1 MAKDGTLFQT
11 ADKLS
16 SPGRGGG
23 GGRRGG
29 NRNDDDEPQ
38 VTLGDR
44 VRDAAKAASRR
55 KGLTAFVGV
64 ICLAMTVVAAI
75 FAPKSYEV
83 EAKVLVTRAQLVGA
97 ANQWGPTPEEQK
109 AQAKQFEEQ
118 VRARDN
124 ILQIIKQ
131 TQLVERWDSMRQ
143 PHRRLLDQLGA
154 KVGSAPPNDE
164 QKFDALMKT
173 LDSKLRV
180 TVDDA
185 TVSIYI
191 EWSDPVAARD
201 IVAAAMKNFQDARYG
216 VEIGGINEQLKILE
230 QNVARAQGEVAAA
243 ATELAIRQ
251 RDMDGKPANA
261 TVTKYLPRTASAPP
275 PPGADPAL
283 VKKLEQIRGE
293 KQAIEDQRQQR
304 VAQLQAQLQEL
315 QQQYADGH
323 PAVRGLKDNI
333 KAAQADTPALTALKQ
348 QEADTL
354 AQIEAQKNA
363 APKDTP
369 KDPKQLVA
377 TQVQVAV
384 DAGVPAR
391 PKSISDVQAEFD
403 TARNKY
409 DQLTTK
415 LESARIEAQTA
426 EAGFKRRYSVTR
438 PAELPAGPKRPSGLI
453 AALLGIALT
462 VIAALA
468 TAAIA
473 DRFSG
478 IFFEPRHVRDRLG
491 IPVFGTM
498 KW

>member
-1 MAKDGTLFQT
+1 MAKDDGTLFQT
-11 ADKLS
+11 ADKLNV
-16 SPGRGGG
+16 PGRGGG
-23 GGRRGG
+23 GRRG
-29 NRNDDDEPQ
+29 RQDDEEAQ
-38 VTLGDR
+38 ASLLDR
-44 VRDAAKAASRR
+44 ARDAAKAAGRR
-55 KGLTAFVGV
+55 KALTAFVAV

-83 EAKVLVTRAQLVGA
+83 EAKVLVTRARLIGA
-97 ANQWGPTPEEQK
+97 AADYSTPEEQK
-109 AQAKQFEEQ
+109 SQARQFEEQ
-118 VRARDN
+118 VKARDN
-124 ILQIIKQ
+124 ILNLIKQ

-154 KVGSAPPNDE
+154 KLGSSPPTDE

-173 LDSKLRV
+173 LDAKLRV
-180 TVDDA
+180 VVDDA

-191 EWSDPVAARD
+191 EWSDPTAARD
-201 IVAAAMKNFQDARYG
+201 IVANAMKNFQDARYG

-230 QNVARAQGEVAAA
+230 SNVARASGEVAAA

-251 RDMDGKPANA
+251 RDLNSLKVPDTAVLKYIPRGGA
-261 TVTKYLPRTASAPP
+261 TAP
-275 PPGADPAL
+275 PPGADPVLA
-283 VKKLEQIRGE
+283 KKLEQIRGE
-293 KQAIEDQRQQR
+293 KQALEDQRQQR
-304 VAQLQAQLQEL
+304 VQQLQTQLQEL

-323 PAVRGLKDNI
+323 PSVRAVKDNI
-333 KAAQADTPALTALKQ
+333 RAAQQDPPALAALKT
-348 QEADTL
+348 QEADVL
-354 AQIEAQKNA
+354 AQIEAQKKA
-363 APKDTP
+363 APTKDDPSP
-369 KDPKQLVA
+369 KPMMAVPVA
-377 TQVQVAV
+377 AV

-409 DQLTTK
+409 DQLSTK
-415 LESARIEAQTA
+415 LEAARIEAQTA

-453 AALLGIALT
+453 AAFLGLLLT
-462 VIAALA
+462 VVAALA

-478 IFFEPRHVRDRLG
+478 IFFEARHVRDRLG

>member
-11 ADKLS
+11 ADKAS
-16 SPGRGGG
+16 APGRGGG
-23 GGRRGG
+23 RRG
-29 NRNDDDEPQ
+29 RQDDEEAQ
-38 VTLGDR
+38 ASLLDR

-55 KGLTAFVGV
+55 KALTGFVAV
-64 ICLAMTVVAAI
+64 ICLAMTVVASV

-83 EAKVLVTRAQLVGA
+83 EAKVLVTRAQLIGA
-97 ANQWGPTPEEQK
+97 AATYGPTPEEQK
-109 AQAKQFEEQ
+109 TQARQFEEQ

-124 ILQIIKQ
+124 ILNLIKQ

-143 PHRRLLDQLGA
+143 PHRRILDQLGG
-154 KVGSAPPNDE
+154 KLGSAPPTDE
-164 QKFDALMKT
+164 QKFDMLMKT
-173 LDSKLRV
+173 LDAKLRV

-191 EWSDPVAARD
+191 EWPDPTAARD
-201 IVAAAMKNFQDARYG
+201 IVANAMKNFQDSRYG

-230 QNVARAQGEVAAA
+230 SNVARAQGEVAAA
-243 ATELAIRQ
+243 ATELATRQ
-251 RDMDGKPANA
+251 RDNNA
-261 TVTKYLPRTASAPP
+261 AAPDKTVLKYIPRGGATAP
-275 PPGADPAL
+275 PPGADPVLA
-283 VKKLEQIRGE
+283 KKLEQIRGE

-304 VAQLQAQLQEL
+304 VQQLQNQLQEL
-315 QQQYADGH
+315 SQQYADGH
-323 PAVRGLKDNI
+323 PAVRAVKDNLR
-333 KAAQADTPALTALKQ
+333 AAQADPPALTALKAH
-348 QEADTL
+348 EAEVL
-354 AQIEAQKNA
+354 GQIEAQKKA
-363 APKDTP
+363 TP
-369 KDPKQLVA
+369 KEEPKPSFGPVPVA
-377 TQVQVAV
+377 AV
-384 DAGVPAR
+384 DAGAAAVAAR
-391 PKSISDVQAEFD
+391 PKAISDVQAEFD

-453 AALLGIALT
+453 AALLGLLLT
-462 VIAALA
+462 VVAALA

-478 IFFEPRHVRDRLG
+478 IFFEARHVRDRLG

>member
-1 MAKDGTLFQT
+1 MARAADGTLFQRADQLT
-11 ADKLS
+11 A
-16 SPGRGGG
+16 PGRGGG
-23 GGRRGG
+23 GGGRRG
-29 NRNDDDEPQ
+29 RQDDEEPEGS
-38 VTLGDR
+38 LSDR
-44 VRDAAKAASRR
+44 VRDAAKAAGRR

-64 ICLAMTVVAAI
+64 ICLAMTVVASI

-83 EAKVLVTRAQLVGA
+83 DAKVLVTRARLIGA
-97 ANQWGPTPEEQK
+97 ANEYGPTPEEQK
-109 AQAKQFEEQ
+109 AQARQFEEQ
-118 VRARDN
+118 VKARDN
-124 ILQIIKQ
+124 ILSLIKQ

-143 PHRRLLDQLGA
+143 PHRRLIDQLTQ
-154 KVGSAPPNDE
+154 KLGSQPPTDE
-164 QKFDALMKT
+164 QKFDTIMKT
-173 LDSKLRV
+173 LDAKLRV
-180 TVDDA
+180 VVDDA
-185 TVSIYI
+185 TVTILI

-230 QNVARAQGEVAAA
+230 SNVARAQGEVAAA

-251 RDMDGKPANA
+251 RDLNGKPASE
-261 TVTKYLPRTASAPP
+261 TVLRYVQRAGGAPAP
-275 PPGADPAL
+275 VGADPAL
-283 VKKLEQIRGE
+283 AKKLEQIRGE
-293 KQAIEDQRQQR
+293 KAAILEQRQQR
-304 VAQLQAQLQEL
+304 VAQLQTQLQEL

-323 PAVRGLKDNI
+323 PAVRAVKDNI
-333 KAAQADTPALTALKQ
+333 RAAQTDTPALAALKQ
-348 QEADTL
+348 QETDVL
-354 AQIEAQKNA
+354 AQIEAAKKA
-363 APKDTP
+363 APKEEP
-369 KDPKQLVA
+369 KGAMVA
-377 TQVQVAV
+377 TPVVVPV
-384 DAGVPAR
+384 DAGAPAR

-415 LESARIEAQTA
+415 LEGARIEAQTA
-426 EAGFKRRYSVTR
+426 EAGFKRRYSVTH

-453 AALLGIALT
+453 AAVIGLMLT
-462 VIAALA
+462 IVAGLA

>member
-11 ADKLS
+11 ADKLNI
-16 SPGRGGG
+16 PGRGGG

-29 NRNDDDEPQ
+29 GRQDDEEQ
-38 VTLGDR
+38 TSLMDR
-44 VRDAAKAASRR
+44 ARDAAKAAGRR
-55 KGLTAFVGV
+55 KALTAFVST

-83 EAKVLVTRAQLVGA
+83 EGKVLVTRATLIGA
-97 ANQWGPTPEEQK
+97 AAAYVSPEEQK
-109 AQAKQFEEQ
+109 ATAKQFEEQ
-118 VRARDN
+118 VKSRDN
-124 ILQIIKQ
+124 ILALIKQ
-131 TQLVERWDSMRQ
+131 AQLVERWDSMRQ
-143 PHRRLLDQLGA
+143 PHRRIMDQLGS
-154 KVGSAPPNDE
+154 KLGGTPFTDE

-173 LDSKLRV
+173 LDAKLRV
-180 TVDDA
+180 NVDDA
-185 TVSIYI
+185 TVSIFV
-191 EWSDPVAARD
+191 EWSDPTAARD
-201 IVAAAMKNFQDARYG
+201 IVANAIKNFQDARYG
-216 VEIGGINEQLKILE
+216 VEIGAINEQLKILE
-230 QNVARAQGEVAAA
+230 SNVARAQGEVAAA

-251 RDMDGKPANA
+251 REINTTKAPDA
-261 TVTKYLPRTASAPP
+261 TVQKYISRAAAAPP

-293 KQAIEDQRQQR
+293 KQALEDQRAQR
-304 VAQLQAQLQEL
+304 VGQLKNQLQEL

-323 PAVRGLKDNI
+323 PSVKAMKDSI
-333 KAAQADTPALTALKQ
+333 RAAEADPPALSALKT
-348 QEADTL
+348 QEADVL

-363 APKDTP
+363 APKEAP
-369 KDPKQLVA
+369 KPTGGQVA
-377 TQVQVAV
+377 LPVVAAV
-384 DAGVPAR
+384 DAGIPAR

-415 LESARIEAQTA
+415 LEAARIQAQSE

-438 PAELPAGPKRPSGLI
+438 PAELPPGPKRPSGLI
-453 AALLGIALT
+453 AALLGLALT
-462 VIAALA
+462 VLAALA

>member
-11 ADKLS
+11 ADKLNV
-16 SPGRGGG
+16 PGRGGGG

-29 NRNDDDEPQ
+29 NRQDDDESAS
-38 VTLGDR
+38 LGDR
-44 VRDAAKAASRR
+44 VRDAAKAAGRR
-55 KGLTAFVGV
+55 KALTAFVAI

-83 EAKVLVTRAQLVGA
+83 EGKVLVTRATLIGA
-97 ANQWGPTPEEQK
+97 AAAYTTPEEAK

-118 VRARDN
+118 IRSRDN
-124 ILQIIKQ
+124 ILALIKQ
-131 TQLVERWDSMRQ
+131 AQLVERWDSMRQ
-143 PHRRLLDQLGA
+143 PHRRILDQLGA
-154 KVGSAPPNDE
+154 KLGSAPMSDE

-173 LDSKLRV
+173 LDAKIRV

-191 EWSDPVAARD
+191 EWPDPTAARD
-201 IVAAAMKNFQDARYG
+201 IVANAMKNFQDARYG

-230 QNVARAQGEVAAA
+230 TNVARAQGEVAAA

-251 RDMDGKPANA
+251 RDLNTKAPDT
-261 TVTKYLPRTASAPP
+261 TVLKYIPRGSSTAP

-283 VKKLEQIRGE
+283 AKKLEQIRGE
-293 KQAIEDQRQQR
+293 KQALEDQRQQR
-304 VAQLQAQLQEL
+304 VQQLQNQLQEL

-323 PAVRGLKDNI
+323 PSVKAVKDNI
-333 KAAQADTPALTALKQ
+333 RAAQQDPPALSALKT
-348 QEADTL
+348 QEADVL
-354 AQIEAQKNA
+354 AQIEAQKKA
-363 APKDTP
+363 APAPDPSP
-369 KDPKQLVA
+369 KATSVA
-377 TQVQVAV
+377 VQVAV
-384 DAGVPAR
+384 PVDAGAPAR

-415 LESARIEAQTA
+415 LEAARIEAQTA

-453 AALLGIALT
+453 AALLGLVLT
-462 VIAALA
+462 VVAALA

>member
-1 MAKDGTLFQT
+1 MKDGTLFQT
-11 ADKLS
+11 ADKLNV
-16 SPGRGGG
+16 PGRGGG
-23 GGRRGG
+23 RRG
-29 NRNDDDEPQ
+29 RQDDDEAQ
-38 VTLGDR
+38 ASLLDR
-44 VRDAAKAASRR
+44 ARDAAKAAGRR
-55 KGLTAFVGV
+55 KGLTAFVSV
-64 ICLAMTVVAAI
+64 ICLAMTVVASI

-83 EAKVLVTRAQLVGA
+83 EAKVLVTRAQLIGA
-97 ANQWGPTPEEQK
+97 AAQWGPTPEEQK

-118 VRARDN
+118 VKARDN
-124 ILQIIKQ
+124 ILNLIKQ

-143 PHRRLLDQLGA
+143 PHRRLLDELGA
-154 KVGSAPPNDE
+154 KIGSSPPTDE

-173 LDSKLRV
+173 LDAKLRV
-180 TVDDA
+180 IVDDA

-191 EWSDPVAARD
+191 EWSDPTAARD
-201 IVAAAMKNFQDARYG
+201 IVANAMKNFQDSRYG

-230 QNVARAQGEVAAA
+230 SNVARAQGEVAAA

-251 RDMDGKPANA
+251 RDLNA
-261 TVTKYLPRTASAPP
+261 KQPDTTVLKYIPRGGTTAPP
-275 PPGADPAL
+275 PGTDPAL
-283 VKKLEQIRGE
+283 AKKLEQIRGE

-304 VAQLQAQLQEL
+304 VQQLQNQLQEL
-315 QQQYADGH
+315 TQQYADGH
-323 PAVRGLKDNI
+323 PAVRAVKDNI
-333 KAAQADTPALTALKQ
+333 RAAQQDPPALTALKT
-348 QEADTL
+348 QEADVL
-354 AQIEAQKNA
+354 AQIEAQKKA
-363 APKDTP
+363 ATPSKD
-369 KDPKQLVA
+369 DPPRPIAMNVP
-377 TQVQVAV
+377 VPVAV
-384 DAGVPAR
+384 DAGLPAR

-415 LESARIEAQTA
+415 LEAARIEAQTA

-453 AALLGIALT
+453 AALLGLLLT
-462 VIAALA
+462 VVAALA

>member
-16 SPGRGGG
+16 TPGRGGG

-55 KGLTAFVGV
+55 KALTAFVAV
-64 ICLAMTVVAAI
+64 ICLAMTVVASI

-83 EAKVLVTRAQLVGA
+83 EAKVLVTRAQLVGV
-97 ANQWGPTPEEQK
+97 ANQYGPTPEEQK
-109 AQAKQFEEQ
+109 ALAKQFEEQ

-143 PHRRLLDQLGA
+143 PHRRLVDQLTA
-154 KVGSAPPNDE
+154 KVGSSPLTDE

-191 EWSDPVAARD
+191 EWSDAVAARD

-251 RDMDGKPANA
+251 RDMDGKPANS
-261 TVTKYLPRTASAPP
+261 TITKYLPRTGAAPP

-304 VAQLQAQLQEL
+304 VSQLQAQLQEL

-333 KAAQADTPALTALKQ
+333 RAAQADTPALAALKQ

-363 APKDTP
+363 TPKENP
-369 KDPKQLVA
+369 KDPKQLVP

-409 DQLTTK
+409 DQLSTK

>member
-11 ADKLS
+11 ADKLNV
-16 SPGRGGG
+16 PGRGGG
-23 GGRRGG
+23 GGNRRGG
-29 NRNDDDEPQ
+29 NRQDDEESAS
-38 VTLGDR
+38 LGDR

-55 KGLTAFVGV
+55 KGLTAFVAV
-64 ICLAMTVVAAI
+64 ICLAMTVVASI

-83 EAKVLVTRAQLVGA
+83 EGKVLVTRATLIGA
-97 ANQWGPTPEEQK
+97 AATFTTPEEQK

-118 VRARDN
+118 VRSRDN
-124 ILQIIKQ
+124 ILALIKQ
-131 TQLVERWDSMRQ
+131 AQLVERWDSMRQ
-143 PHRRLLDQLGA
+143 PHRRLLDQISGKLG
-154 KVGSAPPNDE
+154 GAPLTDE
-164 QKFDALMKT
+164 QKFDGLMKT
-173 LDSKLRV
+173 LDAKLRV

-185 TVSIYI
+185 TVSIYV
-191 EWSDPVAARD
+191 EWSDPTAARD
-201 IVAAAMKNFQDARYG
+201 IVANAMKNFQDARYG

-230 QNVARAQGEVAAA
+230 TNVARAQGEVAAA

-251 RDMDGKPANA
+251 RDLNQKAPDA
-261 TVTKYLPRTASAPP
+261 TVTKYISRATAAAP

-283 VKKLEQIRGE
+283 AKKLEQIRGE
-293 KQAIEDQRQQR
+293 KQALEDQRQQR
-304 VAQLQAQLQEL
+304 IGQLQNQLQEL

-323 PAVRGLKDNI
+323 PAVKAVKDNI
-333 KAAQADTPALTALKQ
+333 RAAQQDPPALAALKT
-348 QEADTL
+348 QEADVL
-354 AQIEAQKNA
+354 AQIEAQKKA
-363 APKDTP
+363 AAANNDPNPKPTS
-369 KDPKQLVA
+369 VA
-377 TQVQVAV
+377 VQVPTTV
-384 DAGVPAR
+384 DAGVPAH

-415 LESARIEAQTA
+415 LEGARIEAQTA

-453 AALLGIALT
+453 AALLGLVLT
-462 VIAALA
+462 VVAALA

>member
-11 ADKLS
+11 VDNKSA
-16 SPGRGGG
+16 PGRGGG

-29 NRNDDDEPQ
+29 GNRQDDDEAAS
-38 VTLGDR
+38 LGDR

-55 KGLTAFVGV
+55 KALTAFVAI
-64 ICLAMTVVAAI
+64 ICLAMTVVASI

-83 EAKVLVTRAQLVGA
+83 EGKVLVTRATLIGA
-97 ANQWGPTPEEQK
+97 AATYTTPEEAK

-118 VRARDN
+118 IRSRDN
-124 ILQIIKQ
+124 VLALIKQ
-131 TQLVERWDSMRQ
+131 AQLVERWDSMRQ

-154 KVGSAPPNDE
+154 KVGSAPPSDE

-173 LDSKLRV
+173 LDAKIRV

-185 TVSIYI
+185 TVSIYV
-191 EWSDPVAARD
+191 EWPDPTAARD
-201 IVAAAMKNFQDARYG
+201 IVANAMKNFQDARYG

-230 QNVARAQGEVAAA
+230 TNVARAQGEVAAA

-251 RDMDGKPANA
+251 RDLNA
-261 TVTKYLPRTASAPP
+261 KQPDTTVLKYIPRGGATAP
-275 PPGADPAL
+275 PPGADPVLA
-283 VKKLEQIRGE
+283 KKLEQIRGE
-293 KQAIEDQRQQR
+293 KQALEDQRQQR
-304 VAQLQAQLQEL
+304 VAQLQTQLQEL

-323 PAVRGLKDNI
+323 PAVKAVKDNI
-333 KAAQADTPALTALKQ
+333 RAAQQDPPPLAALKT
-348 QEADTL
+348 QEADVL
-354 AQIEAQKNA
+354 AQIETQKKA
-363 APKDTP
+363 AASAVDPN
-369 KDPKQLVA
+369 PKQTSVA
-377 TQVQVAV
+377 VQVNV
-384 DAGVPAR
+384 PFDAGVPAR

-453 AALLGIALT
+453 AALLGLLLT

-478 IFFEPRHVRDRLG
+478 IFFEARHVRDRLG